1 MKQLKTAGE
10 QRLNLCLLLF
20 SSAISGFNLAPQPWA
35 LGDAPGA
42 TPLGLGWAGSGALG
56 NFSLKGFPMLLL
68 LKQREVRALV
78 TWASV
83 CWECLKEWGRRAGQW
98 WETKGVLG
106 AEPTQSLPG
115 WVRGQELYLP
125 KMLLGMGTEPP
136 VTEDSLSFGNV

>member
-1 MKQLKTAGE
+1 
-10 QRLNLCLLLF
+10 
-20 SSAISGFNLAPQPWA
+20 
-35 LGDAPGA
+35 
-42 TPLGLGWAGSGALG
+42 
-56 NFSLKGFPMLLL
+56 MLLL

-78 TWASV
+78 AWAWV
-83 CWECLKEWGRRAGQW
+83 CWERLKEWGRRAGQR

-125 KMLLGMGTEPP
+125 KMLLGMGTELP